1 MGIQKNALSNK
12 EVRLIFGVL
21 TIFSPTIG
29 HSQVLNTTQIMESKL
44 QRFGRFPVSGV
55 FQPPNTCALSGG
67 YLAYIHLIGV
77 GGSLPSGIQIGGPE
91 TVVAVGAIAQATQTF
106 RNCGGQG
113 TANAGFSVS
122 VTEGLTVTFGTSFS
136 ESASGNLS
144 LSGGAPGSGSAAIG
158 ISGSKSWATNS
169 SSSQSTSMTVVQNAG
184 DSASVPVNT
193 ELDISYVVLSKRT
206 RLPISATGI
215 FDGLTYP
222 CQSAPWRYASGGLS
236 PGERTFTASGT
247 IEFDNVLQGTFTVSS
262 PRAISCSLLSAPIS
276 ITRIKHSNWTGGR
289 YKVTSTEL
297 HG

>member
-1 MGIQKNALSNK
+1 MDVYKYAPPSKAVGF
-12 EVRLIFGVL
+12 IFSAL
-21 TIFSPTIG
+21 TILPPTMG

-44 QRFGRFPVSGV
+44 QRFGKFSISGV

-136 ESASGNLS
+136 ESASGTLS

-169 SSSQSTSMTVVQNAG
+169 STSQSTSMTVVQNAS
-184 DSASVPVNT
+184 DSASVPLNT

-206 RLPISATGI
+206 RLPVSATGI

-236 PGERTFTASGT
+236 PGERTFTASGE
-247 IEFDNVLQGTFTVSS
+247 IEFDNVLQGTFTVSP
-262 PRAISCSLLSAPIS
+262 PRAINCSRLSAALNM
-276 ITRIKHSNWTGGR
+276 TRIKHSNWTGSE
-289 YKVTSTEL
+289 YKVTSAEL
-297 HG
+297 RW